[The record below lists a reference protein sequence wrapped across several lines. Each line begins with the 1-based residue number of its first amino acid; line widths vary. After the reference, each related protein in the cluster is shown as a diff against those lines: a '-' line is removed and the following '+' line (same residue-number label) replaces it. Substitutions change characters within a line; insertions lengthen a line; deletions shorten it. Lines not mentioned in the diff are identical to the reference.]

1 MRFGASGPAEGLS
14 LPQATPRFTSARLV
28 ASSIA
33 ISSKAVSGQCTLT
46 PTPTPLWRRTPDT
59 TYMTS
64 RPRLMATTGSLP
76 DDSDVRD
83 INVVGFY
90 DDSAYYAV
98 AYVESLE
105 IGGRPYL
112 ARQVHSA
119 IAGRVLSAY
128 RLGFGVYGG
137 DLSLPGPRLR
147 RRNLEARRRW
157 VDPATSSKHQPKA

>member
-1 MRFGASGPAEGLS
+1 
-14 LPQATPRFTSARLV
+14 
-28 ASSIA
+28 
-33 ISSKAVSGQCTLT
+33 
-46 PTPTPLWRRTPDT
+46 
-59 TYMTS
+59 
-64 RPRLMATTGSLP
+64 MATTGSLP

-119 IAGRVLSAY
+119 IAGLVLSAY

-147 RRNLEARRRW
+147 RRNLEARRHW
-157 VDPATSSKHQPKA
+157 VDPATSSKHQPQGERERYKDSFAHRFTSSQEGACAARTGKRIAFPEKNSNTADEARAIRRRGVRTGPQHDRWG